1 MILKDL
7 ITDVL
12 DAADGTEIGKFI
24 SKKNPSIKSITRANK
39 DLTMTFPVM
48 VSNTVDPVS
57 AQLVARALERKF
69 VTLTQMLLS
78 AISIT
83 SSKDAIDHLKNVHAN
98 LDLSS
103 FFDVDDYLAV
113 SEESTAMHIFDADTV
128 KAVYEAFRQ
137 ERLRAKPVNHL
148 ITRPQTPVRPM
159 KEEFGEEY
167 SDSLL
172 TSLGKARFAKAI
184 DNGEFDPLMKQYGQ
198 GKSLGQASRDRERQ
212 TRRELDQANKQNAD
226 LKNQHDAEI
235 RSLNKKYDDRE
246 ARHHRFA
253 SRALDRYNNLRKTN
267 SNLQS
272 RIDALSAVRANN
284 LAKITKDQMDYKKAN
299 ELQPTLLQ
307 IQFISTNDNNDP
319 ITVDAYVGIK
329 SKIYCVDSADIANHI
344 VSKRSYNFSL
354 YNLIKAT
361 SGEIEFWRDF
371 VFAIKKAKIDAVS
384 NTNRGSSSKLWKV
397 LERRALASKINRFMS
412 LRNDATAITT
422 LVVSAYD
429 VEMLRKMED
438 IDISN
443 SRVARKLMDDYN
455 LVGIVI
461 VDDSTESAKF
471 IFDTGDDEYEPY
483 TFKTLKREDKMDY
496 KQMIQLLAGG
506 R

>member
-12 DAADGTEIGKFI
+12 DVADNSEIGKFI

-48 VSNTVDPVS
+48 ASNTVDPAS
-57 AQLVARALERKF
+57 AQLVSRALERKF

-83 SSKDAIDHLKNVHAN
+83 SSKDAIDHLKNVHSN

-103 FFDVDDYLAV
+103 LFDVDDYLAV
-113 SEESTAMHIFDADTV
+113 SQEATANHIFDATEI

-137 ERLRAKPVNHL
+137 ERLHAKPLNHL
-148 ITRPQTPVRPM
+148 HEFLSKDVTDAIARQPRVASNIANRKFNDLPDEDKVRVM
-159 KEEFGEEY
+159 NYYG
-167 SDSLL
+167 SDTVSRN
-172 TSLGKARFAKAI
+172 KAL
-184 DNGEFDPLMKQYGQ
+184 EKQN
-198 GKSLGQASRDRERQ
+198 KSLVQQLKDIERDNSK
-212 TRRELDQANKQNAD
+212 LSN
-226 LKNQHDAEI
+226 
-235 RSLNKKYDDRE
+235 S
-246 ARHHRFA
+246 
-253 SRALDRYNNLRKTN
+253 N

-272 RIDALSAVRANN
+272 RLDDIRNNTRAGLTK
-284 LAKITKDQMDYKKAN
+284 LAKDQDYKKAN

-329 SKIYCVDSADIANHI
+329 TKIYCVDSADIANHI

-384 NTNRGSSSKLWKV
+384 NTHRGSSSKLWKV

-412 LRNDATAITT
+412 ARNDATAITT
-422 LVVSAYD
+422 LMVSAYD

-438 IDISN
+438 IDISD

-461 VDDSTESAKF
+461 VDDSTESAKI

-483 TFKTLKREDKMDY
+483 TFKTLKRDDKMDY

-506 R
+506 K

>member
-12 DAADGTEIGKFI
+12 DAADGTEVGKFI

-48 VSNTVDPVS
+48 VSNTVDPAS
-57 AQLVARALERKF
+57 AQLVSRALERKF

-83 SSKDAIDHLKNVHAN
+83 SSKDAIDHLKNVHSN
-98 LDLSS
+98 LDLSGL
-103 FFDVDDYLAV
+103 FDVDDYLAV
-113 SEESTAMHIFDADTV
+113 SQEATANHIFDATEI

-137 ERLRAKPVNHL
+137 ERLRAKPLNHL
-148 ITRPQTPVRPM
+148 H
-159 KEEFGEEY
+159 EFLSKDVTDAIAKQPSVAKNLNIKQWNGL
-167 SDSLL
+167 SDDD
-172 TSLGKARFAKAI
+172 KARVMRHYNSPTVTQNK
-184 DNGEFDPLMKQYGQ
+184 DL
-198 GKSLGQASRDRERQ
+198 ERQ
-212 TRRELDQANKQNAD
+212 LRAADQERNRLTN
-226 LKNQHDAEI
+226 NF
-235 RSLNKKYDDRE
+235 
-246 ARHHRFA
+246 AR
-253 SRALDRYNNLRKTN
+253 SRAMQNRRINAVQADNDA
-267 SNLQS
+267 LQA
-272 RIDALSAVRANN
+272 RIDDLTAVRTNGISH
-284 LAKITKDQMDYKKAN
+284 LAKDQDYKKAN

-329 SKIYCVDSADIANHI
+329 TKIYCVDSADIANHI

-384 NTNRGSSSKLWKV
+384 NTHRGSSSKLWKV

-412 LRNDATAITT
+412 ARNDATAITT
-422 LVVSAYD
+422 LMVSAYD

-438 IDISN
+438 IDISD

-461 VDDSTESAKF
+461 VDDSTESAKI

-483 TFKTLKREDKMDY
+483 TFKTLKRDDKMDY

-506 R
+506 K

>member
-12 DAADGTEIGKFI
+12 DVADNSEIGKFI

-48 VSNTVDPVS
+48 VSNTVDPAS
-57 AQLVARALERKF
+57 AQLVSRALERKF

-83 SSKDAIDHLKNVHAN
+83 SSKDAIDHLKNVHSN

-103 FFDVDDYLAV
+103 LFDVDDYLAI
-113 SEESTAMHIFDADTV
+113 SQEATANHIFDAAEI
-128 KAVYEAFRQ
+128 KAVYESFRQ
-137 ERLRAKPVNHL
+137 ERLHAKPINHL
-148 ITRPQTPVRPM
+148 HETLMDDMMDRMRQDPKFNANVADAR
-159 KEEFGEEY
+159 FNNL
-167 SDSLL
+167 SDED
-172 TSLGKARFAKAI
+172 KARAVNLLNTDTATRNRDLTRQNRTLTQQLNDIERNEGRMRRNFARTQSQSNRRI
-184 DNGEFDPLMKQYGQ
+184 NDL
-198 GKSLGQASRDRERQ
+198 RQ
-212 TRRELDQANKQNAD
+212 SND
-226 LKNQHDAEI
+226 
-235 RSLNKKYDDRE
+235 
-246 ARHHRFA
+246 
-253 SRALDRYNNLRKTN
+253 
-267 SNLQS
+267 NLQS
-272 RIDALSAVRANN
+272 RLDDIRNNTRAGLTK
-284 LAKITKDQMDYKKAN
+284 LAKDQDYKKAN

-329 SKIYCVDSADIANHI
+329 TKIYCVDSADIANHI

-384 NTNRGSSSKLWKV
+384 NTHRGSSSKLWKV

-412 LRNDATAITT
+412 ARNDATAITT
-422 LVVSAYD
+422 LMVSAYD

-438 IDISN
+438 IDISD

-461 VDDSTESAKF
+461 VDDSTESAKI

-483 TFKTLKREDKMDY
+483 TFKTLKRDDKMDY

-506 R
+506 K

>member
-12 DAADGTEIGKFI
+12 DVADNSEIGKFI

-48 VSNTVDPVS
+48 VSNTVDPAS
-57 AQLVARALERKF
+57 AQLVSRALERKF

-83 SSKDAIDHLKNVHAN
+83 SSKDAIDHLKNVHSN

-103 FFDVDDYLAV
+103 LFDVDDYLAI
-113 SEESTAMHIFDADTV
+113 SQEATANHIFDAAEV

-137 ERLRAKPVNHL
+137 ERLHAKPLSHL
-148 ITRPQTPVRPM
+148 HEFLSKSVTDAIAKQPQVAANIANR
-159 KEEFGEEY
+159 KFNDL
-167 SDSLL
+167 SDED
-172 TSLGKARFAKAI
+172 KARVMNYYGSDTVTRNKAL
-184 DNGEFDPLMKQYGQ
+184 EKQN
-198 GKSLGQASRDRERQ
+198 KSLTQQLKDIER
-212 TRRELDQANKQNAD
+212 ANSK
-226 LKNQHDAEI
+226 L
-235 RSLNKKYDDRE
+235 S
-246 ARHHRFA
+246 
-253 SRALDRYNNLRKTN
+253 N
-267 SNLQS
+267 SNSSLQS
-272 RIDALSAVRANN
+272 RLDDIRNNSRAGLTK
-284 LAKITKDQMDYKKAN
+284 LAKDQDYKKAN

-329 SKIYCVDSADIANHI
+329 TKIYCVDSADIANHI

-384 NTNRGSSSKLWKV
+384 NTHRGSSSKLWKV

-412 LRNDATAITT
+412 ARNDATAITT
-422 LVVSAYD
+422 LMVSAYD

-438 IDISN
+438 IDISD

-461 VDDSTESAKF
+461 VDDSTESAKI

-483 TFKTLKREDKMDY
+483 TFKTLKRDDKMDY

-506 R
+506 K

>member
-12 DAADGTEIGKFI
+12 DVADNSEIGKFI

-48 VSNTVDPVS
+48 VSNTVDPAS
-57 AQLVARALERKF
+57 AQLVSRALERKF

-83 SSKDAIDHLKNVHAN
+83 SSKDAIDHLKNVHSN

-103 FFDVDDYLAV
+103 LFDVDDYLAV
-113 SEESTAMHIFDADTV
+113 SQEATASHIFDAAEI

-137 ERLRAKPVNHL
+137 ERLHAKPINHL
-148 ITRPQTPVRPM
+148 YESLMDDMMARMRQDPKFNANVADAR
-159 KEEFGEEY
+159 FNNL
-167 SDSLL
+167 SDDD
-172 TSLGKARFAKAI
+172 KARAVNLLNTDTATR
-184 DNGEFDPLMKQYGQ
+184 N
-198 GKSLGQASRDRERQ
+198 RDLTRQ
-212 TRRELDQANKQNAD
+212 N
-226 LKNQHDAEI
+226 
-235 RSLNKKYDDRE
+235 RSLTQQLNDIERNE
-246 ARHHRFA
+246 GRMRRNFARTQSQSNR
-253 SRALDRYNNLRKTN
+253 RINDLRQSN
-267 SNLQS
+267 DNLQA
-272 RIDALSAVRANN
+272 RLDDIRNNTRAGLTK
-284 LAKITKDQMDYKKAN
+284 LAKDQDYKKAN

-329 SKIYCVDSADIANHI
+329 TKIYCVDSADIANHI

-412 LRNDATAITT
+412 ARNDATAITT
-422 LVVSAYD
+422 LMMSAYD

-438 IDISN
+438 IDISD

-461 VDDSTESAKF
+461 VDDSTESAKI

-483 TFKTLKREDKMDY
+483 TFKTLKRDDKMDY

-506 R
+506 K

>member
-12 DAADGTEIGKFI
+12 DAADGTEVGKFI

-48 VSNTVDPVS
+48 VSNTVDPAS
-57 AQLVARALERKF
+57 AQLVSRALERKF

-83 SSKDAIDHLKNVHAN
+83 SSKDAIDHLKNIHSN
-98 LDLSS
+98 LDLTSL
-103 FFDVDDYLAV
+103 FDVDDYLAV
-113 SEESTAMHIFDADTV
+113 SQEATANHIFDAAEI

-137 ERLRAKPVNHL
+137 ERLRAKPLNHL
-148 ITRPQTPVRPM
+148 H
-159 KEEFGEEY
+159 EFLSKDVTDAIAKQPGVAKNLSIKQWNGL
-167 SDSLL
+167 SDED
-172 TSLGKARFAKAI
+172 KARVMRHY
-184 DNGEFDPLMKQYGQ
+184 NSPTVTQN
-198 GKSLGQASRDRERQ
+198 RDLERQ
-212 TRRELDQANKQNAD
+212 LRAADQERNRLTN
-226 LKNQHDAEI
+226 NF
-235 RSLNKKYDDRE
+235 
-246 ARHHRFA
+246 AR
-253 SRALDRYNNLRKTN
+253 SRAMQNKRINAVQADNDR
-267 SNLQS
+267 LQA
-272 RIDALSAVRANN
+272 RIDDLTAVRTNGISH
-284 LAKITKDQMDYKKAN
+284 LAKDQDYKKAN

-329 SKIYCVDSADIANHI
+329 TKIYCVDSADIANHI

-384 NTNRGSSSKLWKV
+384 NTHRGSSSKLWKV

-412 LRNDATAITT
+412 ARNDATAITT
-422 LVVSAYD
+422 LMMSAYD

-438 IDISN
+438 IDISD

-461 VDDSTESAKF
+461 VDDSTESAKI

-483 TFKTLKREDKMDY
+483 TFKTLKRDDKMDY

-506 R
+506 K

>member
-12 DAADGTEIGKFI
+12 DAADGTEVGKFI

-48 VSNTVDPVS
+48 ASNTVDPAS
-57 AQLVARALERKF
+57 AQLVSRALERKF

-83 SSKDAIDHLKNVHAN
+83 SSKDAIDHLKNVHSN

-103 FFDVDDYLAV
+103 LFDVDDYLAV
-113 SEESTAMHIFDADTV
+113 SQEATANHIFDAAEI

-137 ERLRAKPVNHL
+137 ERLHAKPLNHL
-148 ITRPQTPVRPM
+148 HEFLSKDVTDAIARQPRVAANIANKKFNDLSDEDKVRAM
-159 KEEFGEEY
+159 NYYGSDTVSRNKEL
-167 SDSLL
+167 S
-172 TSLGKARFAKAI
+172 RQ
-184 DNGEFDPLMKQYGQ
+184 N
-198 GKSLGQASRDRERQ
+198 KSLAQQLKDIERDNSK
-212 TRRELDQANKQNAD
+212 LSN
-226 LKNQHDAEI
+226 
-235 RSLNKKYDDRE
+235 S
-246 ARHHRFA
+246 
-253 SRALDRYNNLRKTN
+253 N

-272 RIDALSAVRANN
+272 RLDDIRNNTRAGLTK
-284 LAKITKDQMDYKKAN
+284 LAKDQDYKKAN

-329 SKIYCVDSADIANHI
+329 TKIYCVDSADIANHI

-384 NTNRGSSSKLWKV
+384 NTHRGSSSKLWKV

-412 LRNDATAITT
+412 ARNDATAITT
-422 LVVSAYD
+422 LMVSAYD

-438 IDISN
+438 IDISD

-455 LVGIVI
+455 LVGIII
-461 VDDSTESAKF
+461 VDDSTESAKI

-483 TFKTLKREDKMDY
+483 TFKTLKRDDKMDY

-506 R
+506 K

>member
-12 DAADGTEIGKFI
+12 DVADNSEIGKFI

-48 VSNTVDPVS
+48 ASNTVDPAS
-57 AQLVARALERKF
+57 AQLVSRALERKF

-83 SSKDAIDHLKNVHAN
+83 SSKDAIDHLKNVHSN

-103 FFDVDDYLAV
+103 LFDVDDYLAI
-113 SEESTAMHIFDADTV
+113 SQEATANHIFDAAEV

-137 ERLRAKPVNHL
+137 ERLHAKPLNHL
-148 ITRPQTPVRPM
+148 HEFLSKDVTDAIARQPRVAANIANRKFNDLSDEDKVRAM
-159 KEEFGEEY
+159 NYYGSDTVSRNKEL
-167 SDSLL
+167 S
-172 TSLGKARFAKAI
+172 
-184 DNGEFDPLMKQYGQ
+184 KQN
-198 GKSLGQASRDRERQ
+198 KSLAQQLKDIERDNSK
-212 TRRELDQANKQNAD
+212 L
-226 LKNQHDAEI
+226 
-235 RSLNKKYDDRE
+235 S
-246 ARHHRFA
+246 
-253 SRALDRYNNLRKTN
+253 N
-267 SNLQS
+267 SNSSLQS
-272 RIDALSAVRANN
+272 RLDDIRNNTRAGLTK
-284 LAKITKDQMDYKKAN
+284 LAKDQDYKKAN

-329 SKIYCVDSADIANHI
+329 TKIYCVDSADIANHI

-384 NTNRGSSSKLWKV
+384 NTHRGSSSKLWKV

-412 LRNDATAITT
+412 ARNDATAITT
-422 LVVSAYD
+422 LMVSAYD

-438 IDISN
+438 IDISD

-461 VDDSTESAKF
+461 VDDSTESAKI

-483 TFKTLKREDKMDY
+483 TFKTLKRDDKMDY

-506 R
+506 K

>member
-113 SEESTAMHIFDADTV
+113 SEEATAMHIFDADTV

-137 ERLRAKPVNHL
+137 ERLRAKPINHL
-148 ITRPQTPVRPM
+148 NTKPQTPVRPM

-167 SDSLL
+167 TDSQLDA
-172 TSLGKARFAKAI
+172 LGRALAIKDIQSGKHNFATYVHGRTQIGDAHLARHKAEHERDDALQQAA
-184 DNGEFDPLMKQYGQ
+184 DNDERARRIV
-198 GKSLGQASRDRERQ
+198 QAGSRRYNRMRNSRD
-212 TRRELDQANKQNAD
+212 A
-226 LKNQHDAEI
+226 
-235 RSLNKKYDDRE
+235 
-246 ARHHRFA
+246 
-253 SRALDRYNNLRKTN
+253 
-267 SNLQS
+267 LQS
-272 RIDALSAVRANN
+272 RVDDLTAVRANP
-284 LAKITKDQMDYKKAN
+284 ISRVTKDQMDYKKAN

-483 TFKTLKREDKMDY
+483 TFKTLKRDDKMDY

>member
-83 SSKDAIDHLKNVHAN
+83 SSKDAIDHLKNIHAN

-113 SEESTAMHIFDADTV
+113 SEEATAIHIFDAETV

-137 ERLRAKPVNHL
+137 ERLRAKPLNHL
-148 ITRPQTPVRPM
+148 H
-159 KEEFGEEY
+159 EFLSKDVTDAIAKQPGVANNLAIKQWNDL
-167 SDSLL
+167 SDDD
-172 TSLGKARFAKAI
+172 KARV
-184 DNGEFDPLMKQYGQ
+184 MKHYNSPTVTQNRDYERRLRAADQ
-198 GKSLGQASRDRERQ
+198 ERDRL
-212 TRRELDQANKQNAD
+212 TNNF
-226 LKNQHDAEI
+226 
-235 RSLNKKYDDRE
+235 
-246 ARHHRFA
+246 AR
-253 SRALDRYNNLRKTN
+253 SRAMQNRRMNNIQAAN
-267 SNLQS
+267 DALQA
-272 RIDALSAVRANN
+272 RIDDLTAVRAN
-284 LAKITKDQMDYKKAN
+284 KISKVTKDQMDYKKAN

-329 SKIYCVDSADIANHI
+329 SKIYCVNSADIANHI

-483 TFKTLKREDKMDY
+483 TFKTLKREDKLDY

>member
-12 DAADGTEIGKFI
+12 DVADNSEIGKFI

-48 VSNTVDPVS
+48 ASNTVDPAS
-57 AQLVARALERKF
+57 AQLVSRALERKF

-83 SSKDAIDHLKNVHAN
+83 SSKDAIDHLKNVHSN

-103 FFDVDDYLAV
+103 LFDVDDYLAI
-113 SEESTAMHIFDADTV
+113 SQEATANHIFDAAEV

-137 ERLRAKPVNHL
+137 ERLHAKPINHL
-148 ITRPQTPVRPM
+148 RESLMDDMMDRMRQDPKFNANVADAR
-159 KEEFGEEY
+159 FNNL
-167 SDSLL
+167 SDED
-172 TSLGKARFAKAI
+172 KARAVNLLNTDTATRNRDLTRQNRTLTQQLNDIERNEGRLRRNFART
-184 DNGEFDPLMKQYGQ
+184 
-198 GKSLGQASRDRERQ
+198 QAQSNRRINDLRQ
-212 TRRELDQANKQNAD
+212 
-226 LKNQHDAEI
+226 
-235 RSLNKKYDDRE
+235 
-246 ARHHRFA
+246 
-253 SRALDRYNNLRKTN
+253 NNT
-267 SNLQS
+267 NLQA
-272 RIDALSAVRANN
+272 RLDDIRNNTRAGLTK
-284 LAKITKDQMDYKKAN
+284 LAKDQDYKKAN

-329 SKIYCVDSADIANHI
+329 TKIYCVDSADIANHI

-384 NTNRGSSSKLWKV
+384 NTHRGSSSKLWKV

-412 LRNDATAITT
+412 ARNDATAITT
-422 LVVSAYD
+422 LMVSAYD

-438 IDISN
+438 IDISD

-461 VDDSTESAKF
+461 VDDSTESAKI

-483 TFKTLKREDKMDY
+483 TFKTLKRDDKMDY

-506 R
+506 K

>member
-12 DAADGTEIGKFI
+12 DAADGTEVGKFI

-48 VSNTVDPVS
+48 VSNTVDPAS
-57 AQLVARALERKF
+57 AQLVSRALERKF

-83 SSKDAIDHLKNVHAN
+83 SSKDAIDHLKNIHSN
-98 LDLSS
+98 LDLTSL
-103 FFDVDDYLAV
+103 FDVDDYLAV
-113 SEESTAMHIFDADTV
+113 SQEATANHIFDAAEI

-137 ERLRAKPVNHL
+137 ERLRAKPLNHL
-148 ITRPQTPVRPM
+148 H
-159 KEEFGEEY
+159 EFLSKDVTDAIAKQPGVAKNLAIKQWNDFNDE
-167 SDSLL
+167 D
-172 TSLGKARFAKAI
+172 KARVMRHY
-184 DNGEFDPLMKQYGQ
+184 NSPTVTQN
-198 GKSLGQASRDRERQ
+198 RDLERQ
-212 TRRELDQANKQNAD
+212 LRAADQERNRLTN
-226 LKNQHDAEI
+226 NF
-235 RSLNKKYDDRE
+235 
-246 ARHHRFA
+246 AR
-253 SRALDRYNNLRKTN
+253 SRAMQNRRINAVQADNDA
-267 SNLQS
+267 LQA
-272 RIDALSAVRANN
+272 RIDDLTAVRTNGISH
-284 LAKITKDQMDYKKAN
+284 LAKDQDYKKAN

-329 SKIYCVDSADIANHI
+329 TKIYCVDSADITNHI

-384 NTNRGSSSKLWKV
+384 NTHRGSSSKLWKV

-412 LRNDATAITT
+412 ARNDATAITT
-422 LVVSAYD
+422 LMVSAYD

-438 IDISN
+438 IDISD

-461 VDDSTESAKF
+461 VDDSTESAKI

-483 TFKTLKREDKMDY
+483 TFKTLKRDDKMDY

-506 R
+506 K

>member
-12 DAADGTEIGKFI
+12 DAADGTEVGKFI

-48 VSNTVDPVS
+48 ASNTVDPAS
-57 AQLVARALERKF
+57 AQLVSRALERKF

-83 SSKDAIDHLKNVHAN
+83 SSKDAIDHLKNVHSN

-103 FFDVDDYLAV
+103 LFDVDDYLAI
-113 SEESTAMHIFDADTV
+113 SQEATANHIFDAAEI

-137 ERLRAKPVNHL
+137 ERLHAKPINHL
-148 ITRPQTPVRPM
+148 RESLMDDMMDRMRQDPKFNANVADAR
-159 KEEFGEEY
+159 FNNL
-167 SDSLL
+167 SDED
-172 TSLGKARFAKAI
+172 KARAVNLLNTDTATRNRDLTRQNRTLTQQLNDIERNEGRMRRNFARTQSQSNRRI
-184 DNGEFDPLMKQYGQ
+184 NDL
-198 GKSLGQASRDRERQ
+198 RQ
-212 TRRELDQANKQNAD
+212 SND
-226 LKNQHDAEI
+226 
-235 RSLNKKYDDRE
+235 
-246 ARHHRFA
+246 
-253 SRALDRYNNLRKTN
+253 
-267 SNLQS
+267 NLQS
-272 RIDALSAVRANN
+272 RLDDIRNNTRAGLTK
-284 LAKITKDQMDYKKAN
+284 LAKDQDYKKAN

-329 SKIYCVDSADIANHI
+329 TKIYCVDSADIANHI

-384 NTNRGSSSKLWKV
+384 NTHRGSSSKLWKV

-412 LRNDATAITT
+412 ARNDATAITT
-422 LVVSAYD
+422 LMVSAYD

-438 IDISN
+438 IDISD

-461 VDDSTESAKF
+461 VDDSTESAKI

-483 TFKTLKREDKMDY
+483 TFKTLKRDDKMDY

-506 R
+506 K

>member
-12 DAADGTEIGKFI
+12 DAADGTEIGKFV

-48 VSNTVDPVS
+48 VSNTVDPAS
-57 AQLVARALERKF
+57 AQLVSRALERKF

-83 SSKDAIDHLKNVHAN
+83 SSKDAIDHLKNVHSN

-103 FFDVDDYLAV
+103 LFDVDDYLAV
-113 SEESTAMHIFDADTV
+113 SQEATANHIFDAAEV

-137 ERLRAKPVNHL
+137 ERLRAKPLNHL
-148 ITRPQTPVRPM
+148 H
-159 KEEFGEEY
+159 EFLSKDVTDAIAKQPAVVNNLAVKQWNDL
-167 SDSLL
+167 SDDD
-172 TSLGKARFAKAI
+172 KARVMRHY
-184 DNGEFDPLMKQYGQ
+184 NSPTVNQN
-198 GKSLGQASRDRERQ
+198 RDLERQ
-212 TRRELDQANKQNAD
+212 LRAADQERNRLTNNFTR
-226 LKNQHDAEI
+226 
-235 RSLNKKYDDRE
+235 
-246 ARHHRFA
+246 
-253 SRALDRYNNLRKTN
+253 SRAMQNRRMNDIRNANDA
-267 SNLQS
+267 LQS
-272 RIDALSAVRANN
+272 RIDDLTSIRANRISH
-284 LAKITKDQMDYKKAN
+284 LAKDQDYKKAN

-329 SKIYCVDSADIANHI
+329 TKIYCVDSADIANHI

-384 NTNRGSSSKLWKV
+384 NTHRGSSSKLWKV

-412 LRNDATAITT
+412 ARNDATAITT
-422 LVVSAYD
+422 LMVSAYD

-438 IDISN
+438 IDISD

-461 VDDSTESAKF
+461 VDDSTESAKI

-483 TFKTLKREDKMDY
+483 TFKTLKRDDKMDY

-506 R
+506 K

>member
-12 DAADGTEIGKFI
+12 DVADNSEIGKFI

-48 VSNTVDPVS
+48 VSNTVDPAS
-57 AQLVARALERKF
+57 AQLVSRALERKF

-83 SSKDAIDHLKNVHAN
+83 SSKDAIDHLKNVHSN

-103 FFDVDDYLAV
+103 LFDVDDYLAI
-113 SEESTAMHIFDADTV
+113 SQEATANHIFDAAEI

-137 ERLRAKPVNHL
+137 ERLHAKPINHL
-148 ITRPQTPVRPM
+148 CESLMDDMMARMRQDPKFNANVADAR
-159 KEEFGEEY
+159 FNNL
-167 SDSLL
+167 SDDD
-172 TSLGKARFAKAI
+172 KARAVNLLNTDTATR
-184 DNGEFDPLMKQYGQ
+184 N
-198 GKSLGQASRDRERQ
+198 RDLTRQ
-212 TRRELDQANKQNAD
+212 N
-226 LKNQHDAEI
+226 
-235 RSLNKKYDDRE
+235 RSLTQQLNDIERNE
-246 ARHHRFA
+246 GRMRRNFARTQSQSNR
-253 SRALDRYNNLRKTN
+253 RINDLRQSN
-267 SNLQS
+267 DNLQS
-272 RIDALSAVRANN
+272 RLDDIRNNTRAGLTK
-284 LAKITKDQMDYKKAN
+284 LAKDQDYKKAN

-329 SKIYCVDSADIANHI
+329 TKIYCVDSADIANHI

-384 NTNRGSSSKLWKV
+384 NTHRGSSSKLWKV

-412 LRNDATAITT
+412 ARNDATAITT
-422 LVVSAYD
+422 LMMSAYD

-438 IDISN
+438 IDISD

-461 VDDSTESAKF
+461 VDDSTESAKI

-483 TFKTLKREDKMDY
+483 TFKTLKRDDKMDY

-506 R
+506 K

>member
-48 VSNTVDPVS
+48 ASNTVDPAS
-57 AQLVARALERKF
+57 AQLVSRALERKF

-83 SSKDAIDHLKNVHAN
+83 SSKDAIDHLKNVHSN
-98 LDLSS
+98 LDLSGL
-103 FFDVDDYLAV
+103 FDVDDYLAV
-113 SEESTAMHIFDADTV
+113 SQEATANHIFDATEI

-137 ERLRAKPVNHL
+137 ERLRAKPLNHL
-148 ITRPQTPVRPM
+148 H
-159 KEEFGEEY
+159 EFLSKDVTDAIAKQPSVAKNLNIKQWNGL
-167 SDSLL
+167 SDDD
-172 TSLGKARFAKAI
+172 KARVMRHYNSPTVTQNK
-184 DNGEFDPLMKQYGQ
+184 DL
-198 GKSLGQASRDRERQ
+198 ERQ
-212 TRRELDQANKQNAD
+212 LRAADQERNRLTN
-226 LKNQHDAEI
+226 NF
-235 RSLNKKYDDRE
+235 
-246 ARHHRFA
+246 AR
-253 SRALDRYNNLRKTN
+253 SRAMQNRRINAVQADNDA
-267 SNLQS
+267 LQA
-272 RIDALSAVRANN
+272 RIDDLTAVRTNGISH
-284 LAKITKDQMDYKKAN
+284 LAKDQDYKKAN

-329 SKIYCVDSADIANHI
+329 TKIYCVDSADIANHI

-384 NTNRGSSSKLWKV
+384 NTHRGSSSKLWKV

-412 LRNDATAITT
+412 ARNDATAITT
-422 LVVSAYD
+422 LMVSAYD

-438 IDISN
+438 IDISD

-461 VDDSTESAKF
+461 VDDSTESAKI
-471 IFDTGDDEYEPY
+471 IFDTGDDEYETY
-483 TFKTLKREDKMDY
+483 TFKTLKRDDKMDY

-506 R
+506 K

>member
-12 DAADGTEIGKFI
+12 DAADGTEIGKFV

-83 SSKDAIDHLKNVHAN
+83 SSKDAIDHLKNVHTN

-137 ERLRAKPVNHL
+137 ERLHAKPINHL
-148 ITRPQTPVRPM
+148 NIKPQTPVRPM

-167 SDSLL
+167 PDSLL
-172 TSLGKARFAKAI
+172 DFLGRGKMTKDLADGKYDFKPYA
-184 DNGEFDPLMKQYGQ
+184 Q
-198 GKSLGQASRDRERQ
+198 GKSVIQKATYAQHKAEHERDAAQQQAADNDERARRIVQAGSRRYNRMRQSRD
-212 TRRELDQANKQNAD
+212 
-226 LKNQHDAEI
+226 
-235 RSLNKKYDDRE
+235 
-246 ARHHRFA
+246 
-253 SRALDRYNNLRKTN
+253 
-267 SNLQS
+267 NLQS
-272 RIDALSAVRANN
+272 RVDALTDVRTSGISY
-284 LAKITKDQMDYKKAN
+284 LAKDQDYKKSN

-307 IQFISTNDNNDP
+307 IQFISTNENNDP
-319 ITVDAYVGIK
+319 IKVDAYVGIK

-483 TFKTLKREDKMDY
+483 TFKTLKRDDKMDY

>member
-83 SSKDAIDHLKNVHAN
+83 SSKDAIDHLKNIHAN

-113 SEESTAMHIFDADTV
+113 SEEATAMHIFDADTV
-128 KAVYEAFRQ
+128 KAVYEAFKQ
-137 ERLRAKPVNHL
+137 ERLRAKPINHL
-148 ITRPQTPVRPM
+148 ITRTQTPVRPM

-167 SDSLL
+167 PDSLL
-172 TSLGKARFAKAI
+172 DFLGRGKMAKDLA
-184 DNGEFDPLMKQYGQ
+184 DGKYDFKPYAQ
-198 GKSLGQASRDRERQ
+198 GKSVIQKATYAQHKAEHERDDALQQAADNDERARRIVQAGSRRYNRMRQSRDNLQ
-212 TRRELDQANKQNAD
+212 TRVNALTD
-226 LKNQHDAEI
+226 
-235 RSLNKKYDDRE
+235 
-246 ARHHRFA
+246 
-253 SRALDRYNNLRKTN
+253 
-267 SNLQS
+267 
-272 RIDALSAVRANN
+272 VRTSGISY
-284 LAKITKDQMDYKKAN
+284 LAKDQDYKKSN

-307 IQFISTNDNNDP
+307 IQFISTNENNDP
-319 ITVDAYVGIK
+319 IKVDAYVGIK

-483 TFKTLKREDKMDY
+483 TFKTLKRDDKMDY

>member
-12 DAADGTEIGKFI
+12 DVADNSEIGKFI

-48 VSNTVDPVS
+48 ASNTVDPAS
-57 AQLVARALERKF
+57 AQLVSRALERKF

-83 SSKDAIDHLKNVHAN
+83 SSKDAIDHLKNVHSN

-103 FFDVDDYLAV
+103 LFDVDDYLAI
-113 SEESTAMHIFDADTV
+113 SQEATANHIFDAAEV

-137 ERLRAKPVNHL
+137 ERLQAKPINHL
-148 ITRPQTPVRPM
+148 RESLMDDMMDRMRQDPKFNANVADAR
-159 KEEFGEEY
+159 FNSL
-167 SDSLL
+167 SDED
-172 TSLGKARFAKAI
+172 KARAVNLLNTDTATRNRDLTRQNRTLTQQLNDIERNEGRLRRNFART
-184 DNGEFDPLMKQYGQ
+184 
-198 GKSLGQASRDRERQ
+198 QAQSNRRINDLRQ
-212 TRRELDQANKQNAD
+212 
-226 LKNQHDAEI
+226 
-235 RSLNKKYDDRE
+235 
-246 ARHHRFA
+246 
-253 SRALDRYNNLRKTN
+253 NNT
-267 SNLQS
+267 NLQA
-272 RIDALSAVRANN
+272 RLDDIRNNTRAGLTK
-284 LAKITKDQMDYKKAN
+284 LAKDQDYKKAN

-329 SKIYCVDSADIANHI
+329 TKIYCVDSADIANHI

-384 NTNRGSSSKLWKV
+384 NTHRGSSSKLWKV

-412 LRNDATAITT
+412 ARNDATAITT
-422 LVVSAYD
+422 LMVSAYD

-438 IDISN
+438 IDISD
-443 SRVARKLMDDYN
+443 SHVARKLMDDYN

-461 VDDSTESAKF
+461 VDDSTESAKI

-483 TFKTLKREDKMDY
+483 TFKTLKRDDKMDY

-506 R
+506 K

>member
-12 DAADGTEIGKFI
+12 DAADGTEVGKFI

-48 VSNTVDPVS
+48 VSNTVDPTS
-57 AQLVARALERKF
+57 AQLVSRALERKF

-83 SSKDAIDHLKNVHAN
+83 SSKDAIDHLKNIHSN
-98 LDLSS
+98 LDLTSL
-103 FFDVDDYLAV
+103 FDVDDYLAV
-113 SEESTAMHIFDADTV
+113 SQEATANHIFDATEI

-137 ERLRAKPVNHL
+137 ERLRAKPLNHL
-148 ITRPQTPVRPM
+148 H
-159 KEEFGEEY
+159 EFLSKDVTDAIAKQPGVAKNLSIKQWNGL
-167 SDSLL
+167 SDDD
-172 TSLGKARFAKAI
+172 KARVMRHY
-184 DNGEFDPLMKQYGQ
+184 NSPTVTQN
-198 GKSLGQASRDRERQ
+198 RDLERQ
-212 TRRELDQANKQNAD
+212 LRAADQERNRLTN
-226 LKNQHDAEI
+226 NF
-235 RSLNKKYDDRE
+235 
-246 ARHHRFA
+246 AR
-253 SRALDRYNNLRKTN
+253 SRAMQNRRINAVQADNDA
-267 SNLQS
+267 LQA
-272 RIDALSAVRANN
+272 RIDDLTAVRTNGISH
-284 LAKITKDQMDYKKAN
+284 LAKDQDYKKAN

-329 SKIYCVDSADIANHI
+329 TKIYCVDSADIANHI

-384 NTNRGSSSKLWKV
+384 NTHRGSSSKLWKV

-412 LRNDATAITT
+412 ARNDATAITT
-422 LVVSAYD
+422 LMVSAYD

-438 IDISN
+438 IDISD

-461 VDDSTESAKF
+461 VDDSTESAKI

-483 TFKTLKREDKMDY
+483 TFKTLKRDDKMDY

-506 R
+506 K

>member
-12 DAADGTEIGKFI
+12 DVADNSEIGKFI

-48 VSNTVDPVS
+48 ASNTVDPAS
-57 AQLVARALERKF
+57 AQLVSRALERKF

-83 SSKDAIDHLKNVHAN
+83 NSKDAIDHLKNVHSN

-103 FFDVDDYLAV
+103 LFDVDDYLAI
-113 SEESTAMHIFDADTV
+113 SQEATANHIFDAAEI

-137 ERLRAKPVNHL
+137 ERLHAKPINHL
-148 ITRPQTPVRPM
+148 R
-159 KEEFGEEY
+159 E
-167 SDSLL
+167 SLMDDMMDRMRQDPKFNANVADARFNNL
-172 TSLGKARFAKAI
+172 DDEDKARAVKLLNTDTATRNKAL
-184 DNGEFDPLMKQYGQ
+184 EKQN
-198 GKSLGQASRDRERQ
+198 KSLTQQLNDIERNEGRLRRNFARTQAKSNNRINDLRQ
-212 TRRELDQANKQNAD
+212 
-226 LKNQHDAEI
+226 
-235 RSLNKKYDDRE
+235 
-246 ARHHRFA
+246 
-253 SRALDRYNNLRKTN
+253 NNI
-267 SNLQS
+267 NLQA
-272 RIDALSAVRANN
+272 RLDDIRNNTRAGLTK
-284 LAKITKDQMDYKKAN
+284 LAKDQDYKKAN

-329 SKIYCVDSADIANHI
+329 TKIYCVDSADIANHI

-384 NTNRGSSSKLWKV
+384 NTHRGSSSKLWKV

-412 LRNDATAITT
+412 ARNDATAITT
-422 LVVSAYD
+422 LMVSAYD

-438 IDISN
+438 IDISD

-461 VDDSTESAKF
+461 VDDSTESAKI

-483 TFKTLKREDKMDY
+483 TFKTLKRDDKMDY

-506 R
+506 K

>member
-48 VSNTVDPVS
+48 ASNTVDPAS
-57 AQLVARALERKF
+57 AQLVSRALERKF

-83 SSKDAIDHLKNVHAN
+83 SSKDAIDHLKNVHSN

-103 FFDVDDYLAV
+103 LFDVDDYLAV
-113 SEESTAMHIFDADTV
+113 SQEATANHIFDAAEI

-137 ERLRAKPVNHL
+137 ERLHAKPINHL
-148 ITRPQTPVRPM
+148 RESLMDDMMDRMRQDPKFNANIADAR
-159 KEEFGEEY
+159 FNNL
-167 SDSLL
+167 SDED
-172 TSLGKARFAKAI
+172 KARAVNLLNTDTATRNRDLTRQNRTLTQQLNDIERNEGRMRRNFARTQSQSNRRI
-184 DNGEFDPLMKQYGQ
+184 NDL
-198 GKSLGQASRDRERQ
+198 RQ
-212 TRRELDQANKQNAD
+212 SND
-226 LKNQHDAEI
+226 
-235 RSLNKKYDDRE
+235 
-246 ARHHRFA
+246 
-253 SRALDRYNNLRKTN
+253 
-267 SNLQS
+267 NLQS
-272 RIDALSAVRANN
+272 RLDDIRNNTRAGLTK
-284 LAKITKDQMDYKKAN
+284 LAKDQDYKKAN

-329 SKIYCVDSADIANHI
+329 TKIYCVDSADIANHI

-384 NTNRGSSSKLWKV
+384 NTHRGSSSKLWKV

-412 LRNDATAITT
+412 ARNDATAITT
-422 LVVSAYD
+422 LMVSAYD

-438 IDISN
+438 IDISD

-461 VDDSTESAKF
+461 VDDSTESAKI

-483 TFKTLKREDKMDY
+483 TFKTLKRDDKMDY

-506 R
+506 K

>member
-113 SEESTAMHIFDADTV
+113 SEEATAMHIFDADTV

-167 SDSLL
+167 PDSLL
-172 TSLGKARFAKAI
+172 DFLGRGKMAKDLADGKYDFKA
-184 DNGEFDPLMKQYGQ
+184 YGQ
-198 GKSLGQASRDRERQ
+198 GKSVLQQANYAKHKAEHERDAAQQRANDNDERARRIVQAGSRRYNRMRNSRD
-212 TRRELDQANKQNAD
+212 A
-226 LKNQHDAEI
+226 
-235 RSLNKKYDDRE
+235 
-246 ARHHRFA
+246 
-253 SRALDRYNNLRKTN
+253 
-267 SNLQS
+267 LQS
-272 RIDALSAVRANN
+272 RVDDLTAVRANN
-284 LAKITKDQMDYKKAN
+284 LARVTKDQMDYKKAN

>member
-48 VSNTVDPVS
+48 VSNTVDPAS
-57 AQLVARALERKF
+57 AQLVSRALERKF

-83 SSKDAIDHLKNVHAN
+83 SSKDAIDHLKNVHSN

-103 FFDVDDYLAV
+103 LFDVDDYLAI
-113 SEESTAMHIFDADTV
+113 SQEATANHIFDAAEI

-137 ERLRAKPVNHL
+137 ERLQAKPINHL
-148 ITRPQTPVRPM
+148 RESLMDDMMARMRQDPKFNANVADAR
-159 KEEFGEEY
+159 FNNL
-167 SDSLL
+167 SDDD
-172 TSLGKARFAKAI
+172 KARAVNLLNT
-184 DNGEFDPLMKQYGQ
+184 DTVTRN
-198 GKSLGQASRDRERQ
+198 RDLTRQ
-212 TRRELDQANKQNAD
+212 N
-226 LKNQHDAEI
+226 
-235 RSLNKKYDDRE
+235 RSLTQQLNDIERNE
-246 ARHHRFA
+246 GRMRRNFARTQSQSNR
-253 SRALDRYNNLRKTN
+253 RINDLRQSN
-267 SNLQS
+267 DNLQA
-272 RIDALSAVRANN
+272 RLDDIRNNTRAGLTK
-284 LAKITKDQMDYKKAN
+284 LAKDQDYKKSN

-329 SKIYCVDSADIANHI
+329 TKIYCVDSADIANHI

-384 NTNRGSSSKLWKV
+384 NTHRGSSSKLWKV

-412 LRNDATAITT
+412 ARNDATAITT
-422 LVVSAYD
+422 LMVSAYD

-438 IDISN
+438 IDISD

-461 VDDSTESAKF
+461 VDDSTESAKI

-483 TFKTLKREDKMDY
+483 TFKTLKRDDKVDY

-506 R
+506 K

>member
-12 DAADGTEIGKFI
+12 DVADNSEIGKFI

-48 VSNTVDPVS
+48 VSNTVDPAS
-57 AQLVARALERKF
+57 AQLVSRALERKF

-83 SSKDAIDHLKNVHAN
+83 SSKDAIDHLKNVHSN

-103 FFDVDDYLAV
+103 LFDVDDYLAV
-113 SEESTAMHIFDADTV
+113 SQEATANHIFDAAEI

-137 ERLRAKPVNHL
+137 ERLHAKPLNHL
-148 ITRPQTPVRPM
+148 HEFLSKDVTDAIARQPRVAANIANKKFNDLSDEDKVRAM
-159 KEEFGEEY
+159 NYYGSDTVSRNKEL
-167 SDSLL
+167 S
-172 TSLGKARFAKAI
+172 RQ
-184 DNGEFDPLMKQYGQ
+184 N
-198 GKSLGQASRDRERQ
+198 KSLAQQLKDIERDNSK
-212 TRRELDQANKQNAD
+212 LSN
-226 LKNQHDAEI
+226 
-235 RSLNKKYDDRE
+235 S
-246 ARHHRFA
+246 
-253 SRALDRYNNLRKTN
+253 N

-272 RIDALSAVRANN
+272 RLDDIRNNTRAGLVK
-284 LAKITKDQMDYKKAN
+284 LAKDQDYKKAN

-329 SKIYCVDSADIANHI
+329 TKIYCVDSADIANHI

-384 NTNRGSSSKLWKV
+384 NTHRGSSSKLWKV

-412 LRNDATAITT
+412 ARNDATAITT
-422 LVVSAYD
+422 LMVSAYD

-438 IDISN
+438 IDISD

-461 VDDSTESAKF
+461 VDDSTESAKI

-483 TFKTLKREDKMDY
+483 TFKTLKRDDKMDY

-506 R
+506 K

>member
-48 VSNTVDPVS
+48 VSNTVDPAS
-57 AQLVARALERKF
+57 AQLVSRALERKF

-83 SSKDAIDHLKNVHAN
+83 TSKDAIDHLKNVHSN

-103 FFDVDDYLAV
+103 LFDVDDYLAV
-113 SEESTAMHIFDADTV
+113 SQEATANHIFDAAEV

-137 ERLRAKPVNHL
+137 ERLHAKPINHL
-148 ITRPQTPVRPM
+148 RESLMDDIMDRMRQDPKFNTAVANNTFDNLSDEDKMRAVRMLDTDTATRNR
-159 KEEFGEEY
+159 
-167 SDSLL
+167 DL
-172 TSLGKARFAKAI
+172 TRQNRTLTQQLNDIERNEGRLRRNFART
-184 DNGEFDPLMKQYGQ
+184 
-198 GKSLGQASRDRERQ
+198 QAQSNRRINDLRQNNNNLQ
-212 TRRELDQANKQNAD
+212 TRLDD
-226 LKNQHDAEI
+226 I
-235 RSLNKKYDDRE
+235 RNNT
-246 ARHHRFA
+246 
-253 SRALDRYNNLRKTN
+253 RAGLTK
-267 SNLQS
+267 
-272 RIDALSAVRANN
+272 
-284 LAKITKDQMDYKKAN
+284 LAKDQDYKKAN

-329 SKIYCVDSADIANHI
+329 TKIYCVDSADIANHI

-384 NTNRGSSSKLWKV
+384 NTHRGSSSKLWKV

-412 LRNDATAITT
+412 ARNDATAITT
-422 LVVSAYD
+422 LMVSAYD

-438 IDISN
+438 IDISD

-483 TFKTLKREDKMDY
+483 TFKTLKRDDKMDY

>member
-12 DAADGTEIGKFI
+12 DAADGTEVGKFI

-48 VSNTVDPVS
+48 VSNTVDPAS
-57 AQLVARALERKF
+57 AQLVSRALERKF

-83 SSKDAIDHLKNVHAN
+83 SSKDAIDHLKNIHSN
-98 LDLSS
+98 LDLTS

-113 SEESTAMHIFDADTV
+113 SQEATANHIFDADTI
-128 KAVYEAFRQ
+128 KAVYESFRQ
-137 ERLRAKPVNHL
+137 ERLHAKPLNHL
-148 ITRPQTPVRPM
+148 R
-159 KEEFGEEY
+159 E
-167 SDSLL
+167 SLMDDMM
-172 TSLGKARFAKAI
+172 AQMRQ
-184 DNGEFDPLMKQYGQ
+184 DPNFNTAV
-198 GKSLGQASRDRERQ
+198 ASN
-212 TRRELDQANKQNAD
+212 T
-226 LKNQHDAEI
+226 
-235 RSLNKKYDDRE
+235 
-246 ARHHRFA
+246 F
-253 SRALDRYNNLRKTN
+253 NNLSDDDKLRAVRMLDTDTATRN
-267 SNLQS
+267 RDLSNQNRDLNQRLRDIERNEGRMRRNFARTQAQSNRRINDLRQSNNNLQS
-272 RIDALSAVRANN
+272 RLDDIRNNTRAGLTK
-284 LAKITKDQMDYKKAN
+284 LAKDQDYKKAN

-329 SKIYCVDSADIANHI
+329 TKIYCVDSADIANHI

-384 NTNRGSSSKLWKV
+384 NTHRGSSSKLWKV

-412 LRNDATAITT
+412 ARNDATAITT
-422 LVVSAYD
+422 LMMSAYD

-438 IDISN
+438 IDISD

-461 VDDSTESAKF
+461 VDDSTESAKI

-483 TFKTLKREDKMDY
+483 TFKTLKRDDKMDY

-506 R
+506 K

>member
-12 DAADGTEIGKFI
+12 DAADGTEVGKFI

-48 VSNTVDPVS
+48 ASNTVDPAS
-57 AQLVARALERKF
+57 AQLVSRALERKF

-83 SSKDAIDHLKNVHAN
+83 SSKDAIDHLKNVHSN

-103 FFDVDDYLAV
+103 LFDVDDYLAV
-113 SEESTAMHIFDADTV
+113 SQEATANHIFDAAEI
-128 KAVYEAFRQ
+128 KAVYESFRQ
-137 ERLRAKPVNHL
+137 ERLHAKPLNHL
-148 ITRPQTPVRPM
+148 RESLMDDMMDRMRQDPKFNANVADAR
-159 KEEFGEEY
+159 FNNL
-167 SDSLL
+167 SDDD
-172 TSLGKARFAKAI
+172 KARAVNLLNTDTATRNRDLTRQNRTLTQQLNDIERNEGRMRRNFARTQSQSNRRI
-184 DNGEFDPLMKQYGQ
+184 NDL
-198 GKSLGQASRDRERQ
+198 RQ
-212 TRRELDQANKQNAD
+212 SND
-226 LKNQHDAEI
+226 
-235 RSLNKKYDDRE
+235 
-246 ARHHRFA
+246 
-253 SRALDRYNNLRKTN
+253 
-267 SNLQS
+267 NLQS
-272 RIDALSAVRANN
+272 RLDDIRNNTRAGLTK
-284 LAKITKDQMDYKKAN
+284 LAKDQDYKKAN

-329 SKIYCVDSADIANHI
+329 TKIYCVDSADIANHI

-384 NTNRGSSSKLWKV
+384 NTHRGSSSKLWKV

-412 LRNDATAITT
+412 ARNDATAITT
-422 LVVSAYD
+422 LMVSAYD

-438 IDISN
+438 IDISD

-461 VDDSTESAKF
+461 VDDSTESAKI

-483 TFKTLKREDKMDY
+483 TFKTLKRDDKMDY

-506 R
+506 K

>member
-12 DAADGTEIGKFI
+12 DVADNSEIGKFI

-48 VSNTVDPVS
+48 ASNTVDPAS
-57 AQLVARALERKF
+57 AQLVSRALERKF

-83 SSKDAIDHLKNVHAN
+83 SSKDAIDHLKNVHSN

-103 FFDVDDYLAV
+103 LFDVDDYLAI
-113 SEESTAMHIFDADTV
+113 SQEATANHIFDAAEV

-137 ERLRAKPVNHL
+137 DRLHAKPLNHL
-148 ITRPQTPVRPM
+148 HEFLSKDVTDAIARQPRVAANIANRKFNDLSDEDKVRAM
-159 KEEFGEEY
+159 NYYGSDTVSRNKEL
-167 SDSLL
+167 S
-172 TSLGKARFAKAI
+172 
-184 DNGEFDPLMKQYGQ
+184 KQN
-198 GKSLGQASRDRERQ
+198 KSLAQQLKDIERDNSK
-212 TRRELDQANKQNAD
+212 LSN
-226 LKNQHDAEI
+226 
-235 RSLNKKYDDRE
+235 
-246 ARHHRFA
+246 
-253 SRALDRYNNLRKTN
+253 TN
-267 SNLQS
+267 SSLQS
-272 RIDALSAVRANN
+272 RLDDIRNNTRAGLTK
-284 LAKITKDQMDYKKAN
+284 LAKDQDYKKAN

-329 SKIYCVDSADIANHI
+329 TKIYCVDSADIANHI

-384 NTNRGSSSKLWKV
+384 NTHRGSSSKLWKV

-412 LRNDATAITT
+412 ARNDATAITT
-422 LVVSAYD
+422 LMVSAYD

-438 IDISN
+438 IDISD

-461 VDDSTESAKF
+461 VDDSTESAKI
-471 IFDTGDDEYEPY
+471 IFDTGYDEYEPY
-483 TFKTLKREDKMDY
+483 TFKTLKRDDKMDY

-506 R
+506 K

>member
-12 DAADGTEIGKFI
+12 DVADNSEIGKFI

-48 VSNTVDPVS
+48 VSNTVDPAS
-57 AQLVARALERKF
+57 AQLVSRALERKF

-83 SSKDAIDHLKNVHAN
+83 SSKDAIDHLKNVHSN

-103 FFDVDDYLAV
+103 LFDVDDYLAV
-113 SEESTAMHIFDADTV
+113 SQEATANHIFDAAEI

-137 ERLRAKPVNHL
+137 ERLHAKPLSHL
-148 ITRPQTPVRPM
+148 H
-159 KEEFGEEY
+159 EFLSKDVTDAIARQPRVAGNIANRKFNDL
-167 SDSLL
+167 SDED
-172 TSLGKARFAKAI
+172 KARVMNYYGSDTVTRNKAL
-184 DNGEFDPLMKQYGQ
+184 EKQN
-198 GKSLGQASRDRERQ
+198 KSLTQQLKDIER
-212 TRRELDQANKQNAD
+212 ANSKLSN
-226 LKNQHDAEI
+226 
-235 RSLNKKYDDRE
+235 S
-246 ARHHRFA
+246 
-253 SRALDRYNNLRKTN
+253 N

-272 RIDALSAVRANN
+272 RLDDIRNNSRAG
-284 LAKITKDQMDYKKAN
+284 LVKLGKDQDYKKAN

-329 SKIYCVDSADIANHI
+329 TKIYCVDSADIANHI

-412 LRNDATAITT
+412 ARNDATAITT
-422 LVVSAYD
+422 LMMSAYD

-438 IDISN
+438 IDISD

-461 VDDSTESAKF
+461 VDDSTESAKI

-483 TFKTLKREDKMDY
+483 TFKTLKRDDKMDY

-506 R
+506 K

>member
-83 SSKDAIDHLKNVHAN
+83 SSKDAIDHLKNIHAN

-113 SEESTAMHIFDADTV
+113 SEEATAMHIFDAETV

-137 ERLRAKPVNHL
+137 ERLRAKPLNHL
-148 ITRPQTPVRPM
+148 H
-159 KEEFGEEY
+159 EFLSKDVTDAIAKQPGVANNLAIKQWNDL
-167 SDSLL
+167 SDDD
-172 TSLGKARFAKAI
+172 KARV
-184 DNGEFDPLMKQYGQ
+184 MKHYNSPTVTQNRDYERRLRAADQ
-198 GKSLGQASRDRERQ
+198 ERDRL
-212 TRRELDQANKQNAD
+212 TNNF
-226 LKNQHDAEI
+226 
-235 RSLNKKYDDRE
+235 
-246 ARHHRFA
+246 AR
-253 SRALDRYNNLRKTN
+253 SRAMQNKRMNNIQAAN
-267 SNLQS
+267 DALQA
-272 RIDALSAVRANN
+272 RIDDLTAVRAN
-284 LAKITKDQMDYKKAN
+284 KISKVTKDQMDYKKAN

>member
-113 SEESTAMHIFDADTV
+113 SEEATAMHIFDADTV

-172 TSLGKARFAKAI
+172 TSLGKARFANAI

-198 GKSLGQASRDRERQ
+198 GKSLGQASRNRER
-212 TRRELDQANKQNAD
+212 
-226 LKNQHDAEI
+226 
-235 RSLNKKYDDRE
+235 
-246 ARHHRFA
+246 
-253 SRALDRYNNLRKTN
+253 
-267 SNLQS
+267 
-272 RIDALSAVRANN
+272 
-284 LAKITKDQMDYKKAN
+284 KITKDQMDYKKAN

-429 VEMLRKMED
+429 VEMLRKIED

-483 TFKTLKREDKMDY
+483 TFKTLKREDKLDY

>member
-12 DAADGTEIGKFI
+12 DVADNSEIGKFI

-48 VSNTVDPVS
+48 ASNTVDPAS
-57 AQLVARALERKF
+57 AQLVSRALERKF

-83 SSKDAIDHLKNVHAN
+83 SSKDAIDHLKNVHSN

-103 FFDVDDYLAV
+103 LFDVDDYLAV
-113 SEESTAMHIFDADTV
+113 SQEATANHIFDAAEV

-137 ERLRAKPVNHL
+137 ERLHAKPINHL
-148 ITRPQTPVRPM
+148 RESLMDDMMDRMRQDPKFNANIADAR
-159 KEEFGEEY
+159 FNNL
-167 SDSLL
+167 SDED
-172 TSLGKARFAKAI
+172 KARAVNLLNTDTATRNRDLTRQNRTLTQQLNDIERNEGRMRRNFARTQSQSNRRI
-184 DNGEFDPLMKQYGQ
+184 NDL
-198 GKSLGQASRDRERQ
+198 RQ
-212 TRRELDQANKQNAD
+212 SND
-226 LKNQHDAEI
+226 
-235 RSLNKKYDDRE
+235 
-246 ARHHRFA
+246 
-253 SRALDRYNNLRKTN
+253 
-267 SNLQS
+267 NLQS
-272 RIDALSAVRANN
+272 RLDDIRNNTRAGLTK
-284 LAKITKDQMDYKKAN
+284 LAKDQDYKKAN

-329 SKIYCVDSADIANHI
+329 TKIYCVDSADIANHI

-384 NTNRGSSSKLWKV
+384 NTHRGSSSKLWKV

-412 LRNDATAITT
+412 ARNDATAITT
-422 LVVSAYD
+422 LMMSAYD

-438 IDISN
+438 IDISD

-461 VDDSTESAKF
+461 VDDSTESAKI

-483 TFKTLKREDKMDY
+483 TFKTLKRDDKMDY

-506 R
+506 K

>member
-12 DAADGTEIGKFI
+12 DAADGTEVGKFI

-48 VSNTVDPVS
+48 VSNTVDPAS
-57 AQLVARALERKF
+57 AQLVSRALERKF

-83 SSKDAIDHLKNVHAN
+83 SSKDAIDHLKNIHSN
-98 LDLSS
+98 LDLTSL
-103 FFDVDDYLAV
+103 FDVDDYLAV
-113 SEESTAMHIFDADTV
+113 SQEATANHIFDAAEV

-137 ERLRAKPVNHL
+137 ERLRAKPLNHL
-148 ITRPQTPVRPM
+148 HEFLSKDVTDAIAKQT
-159 KEEFGEEY
+159 
-167 SDSLL
+167 
-172 TSLGKARFAKAI
+172 
-184 DNGEFDPLMKQYGQ
+184 QYNTNR
-198 GKSLGQASRDRERQ
+198 AV
-212 TRRELDQANKQNAD
+212 
-226 LKNQHDAEI
+226 NQ
-235 RSLNKKYDDRE
+235 
-246 ARHHRFA
+246 F
-253 SRALDRYNNLRKTN
+253 
-267 SNLQS
+267 
-272 RIDALSAVRANN
+272 DALSDEDKVRAMNLMNTDTVTRNRDLERQLQNAERERNRITNNFARSRAMQNTRMNNIRNANDALQARIDDLTAVRANRISH
-284 LAKITKDQMDYKKAN
+284 LAKDQDYKKAN

-329 SKIYCVDSADIANHI
+329 TKIYCVDSADIANHI

-384 NTNRGSSSKLWKV
+384 NTHRGSSSKLWKV

-412 LRNDATAITT
+412 ARNDATAITT
-422 LVVSAYD
+422 LMVSAYD

-438 IDISN
+438 IDISD

-461 VDDSTESAKF
+461 VDDSTESAKI

-483 TFKTLKREDKMDY
+483 TFKTLKRDDKMDY

>member
-48 VSNTVDPVS
+48 ASNTVDPAS
-57 AQLVARALERKF
+57 AQLVSRALERKF

-83 SSKDAIDHLKNVHAN
+83 SSKDAIEHLKNVHSN

-103 FFDVDDYLAV
+103 LFDVDDYLAV
-113 SEESTAMHIFDADTV
+113 SQEATANHIFDAAEV

-137 ERLRAKPVNHL
+137 ERLRAKPLNHL
-148 ITRPQTPVRPM
+148 H
-159 KEEFGEEY
+159 EFLSKDVTDAIAKQPSVAKNLNIKQWNGL
-167 SDSLL
+167 SDDD
-172 TSLGKARFAKAI
+172 KARVMRHYNSPTVTKNK
-184 DNGEFDPLMKQYGQ
+184 DL
-198 GKSLGQASRDRERQ
+198 ERQ
-212 TRRELDQANKQNAD
+212 LRAADQERNRLTN
-226 LKNQHDAEI
+226 NF
-235 RSLNKKYDDRE
+235 
-246 ARHHRFA
+246 AR
-253 SRALDRYNNLRKTN
+253 SRAMQNRRINAVQADNDA
-267 SNLQS
+267 LQA
-272 RIDALSAVRANN
+272 RIDDLTAVRTNGISH
-284 LAKITKDQMDYKKAN
+284 LAKDQDYKKAN

-329 SKIYCVDSADIANHI
+329 TKIYCVDSADIANHI

-384 NTNRGSSSKLWKV
+384 NTHRGSSSKLWKV

-412 LRNDATAITT
+412 ARNDATAITT
-422 LVVSAYD
+422 LMVSAYD

-438 IDISN
+438 IDISD

-461 VDDSTESAKF
+461 VDDSTESAKI

-483 TFKTLKREDKMDY
+483 TFKTLKRDDKMDY

-506 R
+506 K

>member
-83 SSKDAIDHLKNVHAN
+83 SSKDAIDHLKNIHAN

-113 SEESTAMHIFDADTV
+113 SEEATAMHIFDADTV

-137 ERLRAKPVNHL
+137 ERLRAKPINHL
-148 ITRPQTPVRPM
+148 ITRPQTLVRPM

-167 SDSLL
+167 PDSLL
-172 TSLGKARFAKAI
+172 DFLGRGKMAKDLA
-184 DNGEFDPLMKQYGQ
+184 DGKYDFKPYAQ
-198 GKSLGQASRDRERQ
+198 GKSVIQKATYAQHKAEHERDAAQQQAADSDERARRIVQAGSRRYNRMRQSRDNLQ
-212 TRRELDQANKQNAD
+212 TRVNALTD
-226 LKNQHDAEI
+226 
-235 RSLNKKYDDRE
+235 
-246 ARHHRFA
+246 
-253 SRALDRYNNLRKTN
+253 
-267 SNLQS
+267 
-272 RIDALSAVRANN
+272 VRTSGISY
-284 LAKITKDQMDYKKAN
+284 LAKDQDYKKSN

-307 IQFISTNDNNDP
+307 IQFISTNENNDP
-319 ITVDAYVGIK
+319 IKVDAYVGIK

-483 TFKTLKREDKMDY
+483 TFKTLKRDDKVDY

>member
-12 DAADGTEIGKFI
+12 DVADNSEIGKFI

-48 VSNTVDPVS
+48 VSNTVDPAS
-57 AQLVARALERKF
+57 AQLVSRALERKF

-83 SSKDAIDHLKNVHAN
+83 NSKDAIDHLKNVHSN

-103 FFDVDDYLAV
+103 LFDVDDYLAV
-113 SEESTAMHIFDADTV
+113 SQEATANHIFDATEV

-137 ERLRAKPVNHL
+137 ERLRAKPINHL
-148 ITRPQTPVRPM
+148 H
-159 KEEFGEEY
+159 E
-167 SDSLL
+167 SLMDDMM
-172 TSLGKARFAKAI
+172 AQMRQ
-184 DNGEFDPLMKQYGQ
+184 DPNFNTAV
-198 GKSLGQASRDRERQ
+198 ASN
-212 TRRELDQANKQNAD
+212 T
-226 LKNQHDAEI
+226 
-235 RSLNKKYDDRE
+235 
-246 ARHHRFA
+246 F
-253 SRALDRYNNLRKTN
+253 NNLSDDDKLRAVRMLDTDTATRN
-267 SNLQS
+267 RDLSNQNRDLNQRLRDIERNEGRMRRNFARTQAQSNRRINDLRQSNNNLQS
-272 RIDALSAVRANN
+272 RLDDIRNNTRAGLTK
-284 LAKITKDQMDYKKAN
+284 LAKDQDYKKAN

-329 SKIYCVDSADIANHI
+329 TKIYCVDSADIANHI

-384 NTNRGSSSKLWKV
+384 NTHRGSSSKLWKV

-412 LRNDATAITT
+412 ARNDATAITT
-422 LVVSAYD
+422 LMVSAYD

-438 IDISN
+438 IDISD

-461 VDDSTESAKF
+461 VDDSTESAKI

-483 TFKTLKREDKMDY
+483 TFKTLKRDDKMDY

-506 R
+506 K

>member
-12 DAADGTEIGKFI
+12 DVADNSEIGKFI

-48 VSNTVDPVS
+48 VSNTVDPAS
-57 AQLVARALERKF
+57 AQLVSRALERKF

-83 SSKDAIDHLKNVHAN
+83 SSKDAIDHLKNVHSN

-103 FFDVDDYLAV
+103 LFDVDDYLAV
-113 SEESTAMHIFDADTV
+113 SQEATANHIFDAAEI

-137 ERLRAKPVNHL
+137 ERLHAKPINHL
-148 ITRPQTPVRPM
+148 CESLMDDMMARMRQDPKFNANIADAR
-159 KEEFGEEY
+159 FNNL
-167 SDSLL
+167 SDDD
-172 TSLGKARFAKAI
+172 KARAVNLLNTDTATR
-184 DNGEFDPLMKQYGQ
+184 N
-198 GKSLGQASRDRERQ
+198 RDLTRQ
-212 TRRELDQANKQNAD
+212 N
-226 LKNQHDAEI
+226 
-235 RSLNKKYDDRE
+235 RSLTQQLNDIERNE
-246 ARHHRFA
+246 GRMRRNFARTQSQSNR
-253 SRALDRYNNLRKTN
+253 RINDLRQSN
-267 SNLQS
+267 DNLQS
-272 RIDALSAVRANN
+272 RLDDIRNNTRAGLTK
-284 LAKITKDQMDYKKAN
+284 LAKDQDYKKAN

-329 SKIYCVDSADIANHI
+329 TKIYCVDSADIANHI

-412 LRNDATAITT
+412 ARNDATAITT
-422 LVVSAYD
+422 LMMSAYD

-438 IDISN
+438 IDISD

-461 VDDSTESAKF
+461 VDDSTESAKI

-483 TFKTLKREDKMDY
+483 TFKTLKRDDKMDY

-506 R
+506 K